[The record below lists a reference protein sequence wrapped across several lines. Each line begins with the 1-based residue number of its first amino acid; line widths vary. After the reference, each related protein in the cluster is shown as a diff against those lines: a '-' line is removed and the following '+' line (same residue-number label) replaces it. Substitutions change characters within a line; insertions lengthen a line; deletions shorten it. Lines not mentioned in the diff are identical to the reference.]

1 MGEFVDADA
10 PELPILARL
19 AGHSFGFELFS
30 AELFCSPYDH
40 CLFCTRRIA
49 EGSGGDFETK
59 GYVTLTAI
67 EALEAP
73 LWLQW
78 DWVCVAC
85 FGRYR
90 DEAKWTVLDRG
101 LDAAAFGAFRKNRDE
116 SRRRM
121 EDEDV
126 CDVDRYALQV
136 TWTPEEFV
144 WIARARGVALS
155 ESEASLWLWR
165 NRRGIAGRMEAV
177 AYAYIC
183 ERMEREVRLDRGAGP
198 NATTPGSVFLDLW
211 NRCLELRDAGA
222 QQGYVGKHLE
232 DLCRANHLGYWRCS
246 EPPPKPAG
254 RCLFVG
260 IAEWVRAEVVLLDR
274 LSDRW
279 KSRAAETPLIYVFG
293 IAECQGLEEIK
304 RIVPDVE
311 RRAVQSPLVAV
322 WENGEC
328 RLTVGGYAAL
338 QWFER
343 FLDG

>member
-1 MGEFVDADA
+1 MAELVDEDG
-10 PELPILARL
+10 PERAILARL
-19 AGHSFGFELFS
+19 AGRLFGLELFS
-30 AELFCSPYDH
+30 VELFCSPYVH
-40 CLFCTRRIA
+40 CRFCTRRIA

-59 GYVTLTAI
+59 GYVTLSAI
-67 EALEAP
+67 EAPEAP
-73 LWLQW
+73 LWLRW

-126 CDVDRYALQV
+126 CVVDRYALQV
-136 TWTPEEFV
+136 TWTPEEIV
-144 WIARARGVALS
+144 WIAQARGVALS
-155 ESEASLWLWR
+155 EAEASQWLWR

-183 ERMEREVRLDRGAGP
+183 ERMEREIRADRGAGP
-198 NATTPGSVFLDLW
+198 DAPTPGSVFLDLW
-211 NRCLELRDAGA
+211 NRSLELRDAAGSPR
-222 QQGYVGKHLE
+222 YVGDRLAE
-232 DLCRANHLGYWRCS
+232 RFRANQLEQWCCS
-246 EPPPKPAG
+246 KPPPRMAG

-274 LSDRW
+274 LAACR
-279 KSRAAETPLIYVFG
+279 KTRAAEAPLIYVYRL
-293 IAECQGLEEIK
+293 AECQRVEDI
-304 RIVPDVE
+304 RQVVPDIE
-311 RRAVQSPLVAV
+311 RYGAQSPLVAV
-322 WENGEC
+322 WDHGKC

-338 QWFER
+338 QW
-343 FLDG
+343 LDRYLDV